1 MWKLQSSDASLTAG
15 KKLSAQHITEK
26 SCPLHLPAATGY
38 PLADMFEQA
47 QYCSV
52 CGSAVET
59 RTPDGDQRPR
69 QVCPACGTVH
79 YVNPKLVVGSLPVW
93 QDKVLLCR
101 RAIEP
106 RRGFWTLPAGFMEA
120 DETLAE
126 AASRETQEE
135 ACARIELLGLHT
147 IVSIPYISQVHV
159 IYRARLLDADFA
171 PGEES
176 LETRLFSEAEIPWNE
191 LAFRSIELSL
201 KHFFTDRGK
210 GLFQLR
216 EETLEAPAVNPP
228 GT

>member
-1 MWKLQSSDASLTAG
+1 
-15 KKLSAQHITEK
+15 
-26 SCPLHLPAATGY
+26 
-38 PLADMFEQA
+38 MFEQA